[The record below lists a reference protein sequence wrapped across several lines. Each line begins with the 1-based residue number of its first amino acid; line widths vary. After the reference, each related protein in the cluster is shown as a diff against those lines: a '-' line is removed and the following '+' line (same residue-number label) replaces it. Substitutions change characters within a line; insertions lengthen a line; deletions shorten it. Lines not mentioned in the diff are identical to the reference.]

1 MWNFHANTGYTRT
14 NKTWDAHFFNKGMKQ
29 SVKNYATACYIICR
43 EKKSTN
49 GIRSNTVGVRYERI
63 TTYVYI
69 CGPWPFPV
77 SDLY

>member
-1 MWNFHANTGYTRT
+1 MPILVIRELIKLGMPI
-14 NKTWDAHFFNKGMKQ
+14 FFYKGMKQ